1 MLNKNIILKEFKVEL
16 RNNTSLF
23 LITPTMSVLVILF
36 PILAENRFQVDEDI
50 FNIVRLLFLIIFI
63 TLFSIRRP
71 LNENVLIREINFVGI
86 NKKTYFDN
94 KSISE
99 LIILYPQVI
108 LFMVLFTIFTN
119 TFINSSVPVLLFSS
133 LFFSFNS
140 ILTNIYFQISTAF
153 NSRFV
158 QLIIIVPIY
167 IGLSILIAPLWLGLY
182 QEMINIYYMIYLGI
196 SLLIYSFISYMIQ
209 KWN

>member
-119 TFINSSVPVLLFSS
+119 TFINSSVPVLLLSS

-182 QEMINIYYMIYLGI
+182 QEMINIYYMIYTGI

-209 KWN
+209 K

>member
-119 TFINSSVPVLLFSS
+119 TFINSSVPVLLLSS

-182 QEMINIYYMIYLGI
+182 QEMIKIYYMIYLGI

-209 KWN
+209 K

>member
-119 TFINSSVPVLLFSS
+119 TFINSSVPVLLLSS

-167 IGLSILIAPLWLGLY
+167 IGLSILIAPSHIEY
-182 QEMINIYYMIYLGI
+182 CE
-196 SLLIYSFISYMIQ
+196 
-209 KWN
+209 

>member
-119 TFINSSVPVLLFSS
+119 TFINSSVPVLLLSS

>member
-86 NKKTYFDN
+86 DKKTYFDN

-119 TFINSSVPVLLFSS
+119 TFINSSVPVLLLSS

-209 KWN
+209 K

>member
-71 LNENVLIREINFVGI
+71 LNENDLIREINFVGI

-119 TFINSSVPVLLFSS
+119 TFINSSVPVLLLSS

-182 QEMINIYYMIYLGI
+182 QEMIKIYYMIYLGI

-209 KWN
+209 K

>member
-71 LNENVLIREINFVGI
+71 LNENDLIREINFVGI

-119 TFINSSVPVLLFSS
+119 TFINSSVPVLLLSS

-209 KWN
+209 K

>member
-119 TFINSSVPVLLFSS
+119 TFINSSVSVLLLSS

-209 KWN
+209 K

>member
-23 LITPTMSVLVILF
+23 LITPTMCVLVILF

-119 TFINSSVPVLLFSS
+119 TFINSSVPVLLLSS

-209 KWN
+209 K

>member
-86 NKKTYFDN
+86 DKKTYFDN

-119 TFINSSVPVLLFSS
+119 TFINSSIPVLLLSS

-209 KWN
+209 K

>member
-140 ILTNIYFQISTAF
+140 ILTNIYFQISTAS

-209 KWN
+209 K

>member
-182 QEMINIYYMIYLGI
+182 QEMIKIYYMIYLGI
-196 SLLIYSFISYMIQ
+196 SLLIYSYISYMIQ
-209 KWN
+209 K

>member
-94 KSISE
+94 KSVSE

-119 TFINSSVPVLLFSS
+119 TFINSSVPVLLLSS

-209 KWN
+209 K

>member
-50 FNIVRLLFLIIFI
+50 FNIVRLLFLIIFT

-119 TFINSSVPVLLFSS
+119 TFINSSVPVLLLSS

-209 KWN
+209 K

>member
-50 FNIVRLLFLIIFI
+50 FNIVRLLFLVIFI

-86 NKKTYFDN
+86 NKKTYFVN

-119 TFINSSVPVLLFSS
+119 TFINSSVPVLLLSS

-209 KWN
+209 K

>member
-119 TFINSSVPVLLFSS
+119 TFIKSSVPVLLLSS

-209 KWN
+209 K

>member
-119 TFINSSVPVLLFSS
+119 TFINSSVPVLLLSS

-158 QLIIIVPIY
+158 QLIIIVPVY
-167 IGLSILIAPLWLGLY
+167 IGFSILIAPLWLGLY

>member
-86 NKKTYFDN
+86 NKKTYFVN

-119 TFINSSVPVLLFSS
+119 TFINSSVPVLLLSS

-209 KWN
+209 K

>member
-23 LITPTMSVLVILF
+23 LITPTMCVLVILF

-50 FNIVRLLFLIIFI
+50 FNIVRLLFLIFFI

-119 TFINSSVPVLLFSS
+119 TFINSSVPVLLLSS

-209 KWN
+209 K

>member
-119 TFINSSVPVLLFSS
+119 TFINSSVPVLLLSS

-196 SLLIYSFISYMIQ
+196 SLLIYSFIRYMIQ
-209 KWN
+209 K

>member
-108 LFMVLFTIFTN
+108 LFMILFTIFTN
-119 TFINSSVPVLLFSS
+119 TFINSSVPVLLLSS

-196 SLLIYSFISYMIQ
+196 SLLLYSFISYMIQ
-209 KWN
+209 K

>member
-119 TFINSSVPVLLFSS
+119 TFINSSVTVLLLSS

-182 QEMINIYYMIYLGI
+182 QEMIIIYYMIYLGI

-209 KWN
+209 K

>member
-119 TFINSSVPVLLFSS
+119 TFINSSVPVLLLSS

-158 QLIIIVPIY
+158 QLIIIVPVY
-167 IGLSILIAPLWLGLY
+167 IGFSILIAPLWLGLY
-182 QEMINIYYMIYLGI
+182 QEMINIYYMIYIGI

-209 KWN
+209 K

>member
-119 TFINSSVPVLLFSS
+119 TFINSSVPVLLLSS
-133 LFFSFNS
+133 LFFC
-140 ILTNIYFQISTAF
+140 
-153 NSRFV
+153 
-158 QLIIIVPIY
+158 
-167 IGLSILIAPLWLGLY
+167 
-182 QEMINIYYMIYLGI
+182 
-196 SLLIYSFISYMIQ
+196 FI
-209 KWN
+209 

>member
-119 TFINSSVPVLLFSS
+119 TFINSSVPVLLLSS

-140 ILTNIYFQISTAF
+140 ILTNIYFQISTTF

-158 QLIIIVPIY
+158 QLIIIVPVY
-167 IGLSILIAPLWLGLY
+167 IGFSILIAPLWLGLY

-209 KWN
+209 K

>member
-167 IGLSILIAPLWLGLY
+167 IALSILIAPLWLGLY

-209 KWN
+209 K

>member
-119 TFINSSVPVLLFSS
+119 TFINSSIPVLLLSS

-209 KWN
+209 K

>member
-119 TFINSSVPVLLFSS
+119 TFINSSVPVLLLSS

-182 QEMINIYYMIYLGI
+182 QEMINIYYMIYFGI

-209 KWN
+209 K

>member
-119 TFINSSVPVLLFSS
+119 TFINSSVPVLLLSS

-153 NSRFV
+153 NNRFV

-209 KWN
+209 K

>member
-119 TFINSSVPVLLFSS
+119 TFINSSVPVLLLSS

-196 SLLIYSFISYMIQ
+196 SLLIYSFISFMIQ

>member
-119 TFINSSVPVLLFSS
+119 TFINSSVPVLLLSS

-196 SLLIYSFISYMIQ
+196 SFLIYSFISYMIQ
-209 KWN
+209 K

>member
-86 NKKTYFDN
+86 DKKTYFDN

-119 TFINSSVPVLLFSS
+119 TFINSSVPVLLLSS

-167 IGLSILIAPLWLGLY
+167 IGLSILRAPWWLGLY

-209 KWN
+209 K

>member
-119 TFINSSVPVLLFSS
+119 TFINSSVPVLLLSS

-167 IGLSILIAPLWLGLY
+167 IGFSILIAPLWLGLY

-209 KWN
+209 K

>member
-119 TFINSSVPVLLFSS
+119 TFINSSVPVLLLSS

-209 KWN
+209 K

>member
-119 TFINSSVPVLLFSS
+119 TFINSSVPVLLLSS

-182 QEMINIYYMIYLGI
+182 QEIINIYYMIYIGI

-209 KWN
+209 K

>member
-71 LNENVLIREINFVGI
+71 LNENVLIREINFIGI

-119 TFINSSVPVLLFSS
+119 TFINSSVPVLLLSS

-182 QEMINIYYMIYLGI
+182 QEMIKIYYMIYLGI

-209 KWN
+209 K

>member
-119 TFINSSVPVLLFSS
+119 TFINSSVPVLLLSS

-196 SLLIYSFISYMIQ
+196 SLLIYSFISFMIQ
-209 KWN
+209 K